1 MAATAALWF
10 VLAWPAVRVWGARL
24 QVTNLCAGAVAGAPA
39 AEYEATA
46 RAGGLNVMSWQDPK
60 PGRPAIISA
69 SGGLFFFLWVC
80 VVEHV
85 DGKVMATRTF
95 ILE

>member
-1 MAATAALWF
+1 LAATAALGL
-10 VLAWPAVRVWGARL
+10 VLAWPAVRVWDARS
-24 QVTNLCAGAVAGAPA
+24 QVTSLCAGAVAGASA
-39 AEYEATA
+39 AEHEAKA
-46 RAGGLNVMSWQDPK
+46 RAGGLTVMSWQDPK

-69 SGGLFFFLWVC
+69 SGGFFFFRWVC